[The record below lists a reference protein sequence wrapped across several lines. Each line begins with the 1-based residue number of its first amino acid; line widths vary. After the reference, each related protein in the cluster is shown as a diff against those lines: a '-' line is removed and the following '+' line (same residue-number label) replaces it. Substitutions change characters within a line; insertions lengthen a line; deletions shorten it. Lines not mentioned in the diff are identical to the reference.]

1 MKGQSTLL
9 VSGMQITER
18 GGRHLLCWS
27 MYHCTEGWEG
37 ERVGGGEREW
47 EGGEREWDGGGERV
61 GGGDR
66 VGGGRERV
74 GGGRERVGGGRER
87 VGAP

>member
-27 MYHCTEGWEG
+27 MYHCTEGWRG
-37 ERVGGGEREW
+37 ERVGGGES
-47 EGGEREWDGGGERV
+47 GIGEREWDGGVRGWE
-61 GGGDR
+61 G
-66 VGGGRERV
+66 ERV
-74 GGGRERVGGGRER
+74 GGGRERVGGGREW
-87 VGAP
+87 